1 MKRRTLKTSPRARS
15 QRTNSAA
22 TRRLCVRLFSLL
34 SAFIGRLA
42 WSFHFFDCLCRCRK
56 AWPPPLYLERYSDD
70 PRDLS
75 AMDWP
80 DFLSIPEFEILSPR
94 PFIFLTGRDRLGH
107 VVRGMLY
114 INSLRVTKLGDLARG
129 WTGKDSSGPNFV
141 SPWGSVKDGRL
152 AALSR
157 LPTIRRVYTFSRSGN
172 IAVSQHE
179 AESREGWIPITASL
193 RSGSSRH
200 GLEKWPF
207 CAAINV
213 IPFQRASSP
222 CRSPDSA
229 LQTKGACGCR

>member
-15 QRTNSAA
+15 QRTNERGDEEALRSF
-22 TRRLCVRLFSLL
+22 V
-34 SAFIGRLA
+34 FIVGCGQLA

-141 SPWGSVKDGRL
+141 SPWDR
-152 AALSR
+152 
-157 LPTIRRVYTFSRSGN
+157 
-172 IAVSQHE
+172 
-179 AESREGWIPITASL
+179 
-193 RSGSSRH
+193 
-200 GLEKWPF
+200 
-207 CAAINV
+207 
-213 IPFQRASSP
+213 
-222 CRSPDSA
+222 
-229 LQTKGACGCR
+229 